1 MTFSRKSAKIFT
13 VVRPWHERESTP
25 RDLLSDNSDRFTA
38 LFIRKEFYFM
48 TDTNV
53 ENLNNAAAPE
63 IEVSVAESLNAEVK
77 ISVIVPIYNACKHLR
92 PALDSILT
100 QTFKEIEI
108 ICVDDGSTD
117 TSLDMLKIYQ
127 KMDNRIRIITE
138 TNAGPGH
145 ARNNGLKRARGKYV
159 AFLDADDF
167 FEPEM
172 LEKLYNLAEEN
183 DLDIAITRYDI
194 YDNKKGKF
202 TPQEREIMTLHSEL
216 GYELLKDKGLSEKT
230 LNLIKYHHQ
239 DLKGSGYPAKVNND
253 VYDINTEILTTAD
266 KFCALREKRCYKNP
280 LAKFEA
286 LEIIAKDVNDGKLS
300 QEVYTA
306 LIKSV

>member
-1 MTFSRKSAKIFT
+1 MNFNSILPLKLNIPNLNFGSKALIRPVTKPVKDGFVSNPIYEKFGTKEQIEATIKKNPRIQELLTKYNIPAKINM
-13 VVRPWHERESTP
+13 EE
-25 RDLLSDNSDRFTA
+25 L
-38 LFIRKEFYFM
+38 
-48 TDTNV
+48 
-53 ENLNNAAAPE
+53 ENLKRGHMNSTRV
-63 IEVSVAESLNAEVK
+63 VSTQIYSSLPAEVK
-77 ISVIVPIYNACKHLR
+77 KSVDLSSLQEA
-92 PALDSILT
+92 AILHDYG
-100 QTFKEIEI
+100 KVLI
-108 ICVDDGSTD
+108 
-117 TSLDMLKIYQ
+117 
-127 KMDNRIRIITE
+127 
-138 TNAGPGH
+138 P
-145 ARNNGLKRARGKYV
+145 NNIL
-159 AFLDADDF
+159 
-167 FEPEM
+167 
-172 LEKLYNLAEEN
+172 
-183 DLDIAITRYDI
+183 
-194 YDNKKGKF
+194 NKKGKF
-202 TPQEREIMTLHSEL
+202 TPQEREIMNLHSEL